1 MTLDSRKGESTL
13 DWVNSPAL
21 TEERTTIDG
30 VLYDKQSQR
39 DHQRK
44 VSVIKGWKEN
54 DCFQKRGR
62 GYFSKKK

>member
-30 VLYDKQSQR
+30 VLYDKQSER

-44 VSVIKGWKEN
+44 VSVIKGWKG
-54 DCFQKRGR
+54 K
-62 GYFSKKK
+62 